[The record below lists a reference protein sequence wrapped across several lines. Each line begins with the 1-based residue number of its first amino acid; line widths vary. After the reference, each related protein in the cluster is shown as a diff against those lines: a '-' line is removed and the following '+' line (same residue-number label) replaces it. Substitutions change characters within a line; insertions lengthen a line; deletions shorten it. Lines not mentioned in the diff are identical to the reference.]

1 MCLLTIYLSFFELSI
16 NGFFFL
22 RGIYIFEITCN
33 SAYNTF
39 QVFTCPLSQFRGFNL
54 YVINYSELFF
64 LVSTV
69 AFVICLLKILASF
82 KSL

>member
-1 MCLLTIYLSFFELSI
+1 MAHWMLGNKPRFFIPRKGVNSWAYYKSVTEKTS
-16 NGFFFL
+16 
-22 RGIYIFEITCN
+22 RITV
-33 SAYNTF
+33 Y
-39 QVFTCPLSQFRGFNL
+39 FTCPLSQFRGFNL